1 MHFPANVVQ
10 WNKDVREVMDVTLQ
24 EQSTAWYLNFIK
36 VMEIEN
42 EEGDGSYKTF
52 SRPTEPYIRPQK
64 MQCITIGEDRVL
76 LGATVD
82 NARRLLEAIRNG
94 RDIALKRLR
103 EEIAEDSQYQ
113 MNERVMTVMCQYV
126 MKHCGDYFTDT
137 MRHIC
142 KDVGIEADGFNKLAD
157 LVADYLDAAGD
168 LTGGTIFQ
176 YNDGSARIRQEEQ
189 EDRARRDRQT
199 AIDIANA
206 PRNVHIE
213 GRIKEGL
220 FGPRFE
226 GTAYTTST
234 MSQADIF
241 HAYDE
246 NRSMAWYTAHVESK
260 TMAQKLTKVLL
271 AKTCFFVEN
280 FYIDVMKLLAEHAP
294 KSINLPTLTQ
304 DNCFSRPYTFPHL
317 LELID
322 LIEPQRVHMLGHV
335 AKYYNINVERY
346 MPEHLGKKFIA
357 HYEQT
362 GNCRYDG
369 KDLRFYLAYSG
380 TKADD
385 LLDKRWLHDRFAY
398 HFVRKLEAHYE
409 TLRGQKKLEK
419 GIRPDTPVE
428 DYFGELLEQAE
439 RCYCISPRGM
449 TIIRDKAATLITQLY
464 ESRPKRML
472 GSTRY

>member
-1 MHFPANVVQ
+1 M
-10 WNKDVREVMDVTLQ
+10 TLQ
-24 EQSTAWYLNFIK
+24 EQSAAWYANFVK

-52 SRPTEPYIRPQK
+52 SRPQKPYIRPQK
-64 MQCITIGEDRVL
+64 MQCITIGEDKVL
-76 LGATVD
+76 LGETVD
-82 NARRLLEAIRNG
+82 NARRLSEAIKNG
-94 RDIALKRLR
+94 RDIALKRIR
-103 EEIAEDSQYQ
+103 DEIKEDSQYQ

-142 KDVGIEADGFNKLAD
+142 QDVGIEADGFNKLAD

-176 YNDGSARIRQEEQ
+176 YNDGSARIHEEAQ

-213 GRIKEGL
+213 GRIKDGL

-260 TMAQKLTKVLL
+260 TMAQNLIKVLL
-271 AKTCFFVEN
+271 AKTSFFVEN
-280 FYIDVMKLLAEHAP
+280 FYIDVMKLLAAHAP
-294 KSINLPTLTQ
+294 RSINVPTMTQ
-304 DNCFSRPYTFPHL
+304 DTCFTRPYTFPHL

-322 LIEPQRVHMLGHV
+322 RIEPQRVPLLCHV
-335 AKYYNINVERY
+335 AVYYDINVERY

-357 HYEQT
+357 HYQQT
-362 GNCRYDG
+362 GNCHYDG

-380 TKADD
+380 TEADD

-398 HFVRKLEAHYE
+398 HFVHKLEARYQE
-409 TLRGQKKLEK
+409 LAGEKKLEK
-419 GIRPDTPVE
+419 GIRKDTPIE
-428 DYFGELLEQAE
+428 EYFGELLEEAE
-439 RCYCISPRGM
+439 HCYCVSPRGM
-449 TIIRDKAATLITQLY
+449 TIIRDKATQLIAQLY
-464 ESRPKRML
+464 ESRPKGL
-472 GSTRY
+472 FGGTRH